1 MLSMNNDKWLDT
13 LDKIKERFRIEERTD
28 EPIEDIP
35 NSRLETVIFES
46 PLGRIKMMRTT
57 TPRVLDKKT
66 AYSNRAGSEM
76 SVQYVY
82 SDTETVQRVEIF
94 RWDEGMGDWVKAEI
108 AL

>member
-1 MLSMNNDKWLDT
+1 MNNDKWLDV
-13 LDKIKERFRIEERTD
+13 LDKVKERFGIVERTD

-35 NSRLETVIFES
+35 NSRLEVVIFDS

-57 TPRVLDKKT
+57 KPRVLDKKT
-66 AYSNRAGSEM
+66 AYSNRAGSDM

-82 SDTETVQRVEIF
+82 SDTELVQRVEIL
-94 RWDEGMGDWVKAEI
+94 RWDENFGDWVKAEI